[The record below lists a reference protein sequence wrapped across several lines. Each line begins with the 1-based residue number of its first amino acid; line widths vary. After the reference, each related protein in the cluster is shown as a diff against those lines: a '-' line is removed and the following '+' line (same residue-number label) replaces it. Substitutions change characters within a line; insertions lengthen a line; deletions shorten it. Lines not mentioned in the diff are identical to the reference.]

1 MPSMM
6 VGKESVLLLTN
17 LKADLIMK
25 IKNIFFDLDGTLI
38 NSARGIKYSMLQAL
52 LSVIPEFT
60 IGEISNSLI
69 GPPVPEMFRQ
79 IVGIDDADLIE
90 HLTQEFRKSYDNEG
104 WQKTDVYEG
113 VIQTLDQFYQFNIKM
128 FIVTNKPSKPTFKI
142 LNYLEMLQFFADIVS
157 PDTTIPAHLSK
168 SAICQQILTDYQLD
182 RQYAMLVGDSHD
194 DAHAAQSCGL
204 SFVAATYGY
213 GKVQEAEAFEPFCEI
228 SSFSQLINLIEN

>member
-6 VGKESVLLLTN
+6 VEKESVLLLTN

-38 NSARGIKYSMLQAL
+38 NSARGIKYSMAQAL

-113 VIQTLDQFYQFNIKM
+113 
-128 FIVTNKPSKPTFKI
+128 
-142 LNYLEMLQFFADIVS
+142 
-157 PDTTIPAHLSK
+157 
-168 SAICQQILTDYQLD
+168 
-182 RQYAMLVGDSHD
+182 
-194 DAHAAQSCGL
+194 
-204 SFVAATYGY
+204 
-213 GKVQEAEAFEPFCEI
+213 
-228 SSFSQLINLIEN
+228 ENS